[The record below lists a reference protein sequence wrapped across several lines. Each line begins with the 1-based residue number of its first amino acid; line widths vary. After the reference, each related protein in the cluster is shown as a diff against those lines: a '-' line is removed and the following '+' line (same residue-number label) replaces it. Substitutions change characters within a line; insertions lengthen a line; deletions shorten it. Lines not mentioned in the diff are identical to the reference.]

1 MSKIVKMMD
10 ARRARV
16 EMIIEAMRDFE
27 QSTKK
32 EDGQYQYA
40 YLAGF
45 YMQQLLTLAA
55 DRLDSTENLVRELKS
70 LTKIKEIA

>member
-1 MSKIVKMMD
+1 MD
-10 ARRARV
+10 SRRARFD
-16 EMIIEAMRDFE
+16 MIIEAMRDFE
-27 QSTKK
+27 QSTKT

>member
-27 QSTKK
+27 QSNKT

-45 YMQQLLTLAA
+45 YMQQLLTIAA